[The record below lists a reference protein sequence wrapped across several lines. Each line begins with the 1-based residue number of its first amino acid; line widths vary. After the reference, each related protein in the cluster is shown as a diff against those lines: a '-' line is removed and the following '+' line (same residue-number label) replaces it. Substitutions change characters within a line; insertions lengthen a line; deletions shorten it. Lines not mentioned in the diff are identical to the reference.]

1 MPNPIVHFEIPATD
15 VEKIRRFYTEVFGWK
30 MTTDPSMPHYTT
42 VETADGNM
50 GIGGG
55 IMKRQSPQHTPTNY
69 AMVASVTEF
78 AEKVRQQGGQ
88 VVVPKTAIPN
98 MGYFAVC
105 LDPEQN
111 PIGLFETDP
120 TAA

>member
-30 MTTDPSMPHYTT
+30 MTTDPSMPDYTT
-42 VETADGNM
+42 VETAEGGM
-50 GIGGG
+50 GIDGG
-55 IMKRQSPQHTPTNY
+55 IMKRQSPQHTAMNY

-78 AEKVRQQGGQ
+78 AEKVKQQGGQ

-105 LDPEQN
+105 LDPENN